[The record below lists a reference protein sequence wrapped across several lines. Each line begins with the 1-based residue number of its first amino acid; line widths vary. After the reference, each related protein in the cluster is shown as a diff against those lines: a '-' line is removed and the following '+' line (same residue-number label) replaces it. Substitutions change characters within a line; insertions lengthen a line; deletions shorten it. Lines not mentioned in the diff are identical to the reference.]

1 MRNDMRFRGL
11 ALATA
16 AASLFALA
24 PLAAQADAGAMGAD
38 AVGYCYG
45 VNACKGKSSCKTAS
59 NGCQGRNSCKGQ
71 GLVDSVSKGTCDQ
84 LGGRFS
90 VADPMKKT

>member
-1 MRNDMRFRGL
+1 MRNDMRLRGL

-24 PLAAQADAGAMGAD
+24 PLAAHADAGAAAAD
-38 AVGYCYG
+38 PLGYCYG
-45 VNACKGKSSCKTAS
+45 VNACKGKSSCKTATS
-59 NGCQGRNSCKGQ
+59 GCQGQNSCKGT

-90 VADPMKKT
+90 TEDPMKKK

>member
-1 MRNDMRFRGL
+1 MRNDMRLRGL

-24 PLAAQADAGAMGAD
+24 PLAARADAGAAGAD
-38 AVGYCYG
+38 PLGYCYG
-45 VNACKGKSSCKTAS
+45 VNACKGKSSCKTAK
-59 NGCQGRNSCKGQ
+59 NGCQFQNACKGQ
-71 GLVDSVSKGTCDQ
+71 GFIDSVSKGTCDQ

-90 VADPMKKT
+90 NEDPMKKK